1 MAIKQLSAFVEN
13 KPGKLS
19 HMIKALSEA
28 DINLRAM
35 SIADTKDFGIL
46 RLIVSDIEKAT
57 AVLSEESLVTATD
70 VIAVEM
76 HDKAGELYKI
86 LDVLNNA
93 AINIEYMY
101 AFTAASDRGA
111 YVVFRVDNNEDAE
124 DILNKNGFT
133 TLDQSDMAAL

>member
-46 RLIVSDIEKAT
+46 RLMIFMVLLKQ
-57 AVLSEESLVTATD
+57 AVPEFRLNALSRQVC
-70 VIAVEM
+70 I
-76 HDKAGELYKI
+76 
-86 LDVLNNA
+86 
-93 AINIEYMY
+93 
-101 AFTAASDRGA
+101 
-111 YVVFRVDNNEDAE
+111 
-124 DILNKNGFT
+124 
-133 TLDQSDMAAL
+133 

>member
-28 DINLRAM
+28 NINLRAM

-70 VIAVEM
+70 VVAVEM

-86 LDVLNNA
+86 LEVLNDA

-101 AFTAASDRGA
+101 AFTAATDRGA
-111 YVVFRVDNNEDAE
+111 YVVFRVNNNKDAE
-124 DILNKNGFT
+124 DVLHSNGFI
-133 TLDQSDMAAL
+133 TLNQSDMAAL

>member
-35 SIADTKDFGIL
+35 SI
-46 RLIVSDIEKAT
+46 SDIEKAT

-86 LDVLNNA
+86 LEVLNDA

-101 AFTAASDRGA
+101 AFTASTDRGA
-111 YVVFRVDNNEDAE
+111 YVVFRVDHNKEAE
-124 DILNKNGFT
+124 DVLHNNGFA
-133 TLDQSDMAAL
+133 TLNESNIATL